1 MAKHFVNLYFKEVII
16 NNAAITGLID
26 TGSECSLIKLSVARK
41 LDLKIIDS
49 HPRFLKCFSGQ
60 IYEGRQITVCEIT
73 IDLVSAVTGV
83 IVVPDGI
90 CPADILIGNNF
101 LSQPHITFHKNGS
114 EIKFNACTD
123 FSLVNSIKA
132 PRLLSKSDLSCNSTH
147 CNAIL
152 DLLNKYRKC
161 VALNFSEMGKTN
173 CVEMN
178 IELTS
183 SNPVCYNPYRLP
195 ENQRSA
201 LKDIILDLLSNNI
214 IRESQSAYA
223 SPVILVPKP
232 NGTLRL
238 CVDYRKLNLISVKQ
252 KFPLPLIDDQ
262 IDKLVNY
269 KYFTLLDLFSG
280 YYQIP
285 MAADSIPKTAFIT
298 PDGHYE
304 YLRMSFGLCNAPF
317 IFQRM
322 MCKIVNELEDGTA
335 FPYLDDILIPSK
347 TYEEGLD
354 KLEKTLDILL
364 KYGLTLQPTKCNF
377 LSTQISYLGREISEQ
392 GVQPNKLKTEAIL
405 KLKPPTNKKELRQ
418 FCGLANYFR
427 KFIINFAFIMQP
439 ITKLLKKHAIWMWS
453 SEQDDAF
460 ELIKSILADKPVLK
474 IFDHKLPIQLHCD
487 ASSIGVGGILMQKHG
502 DKWHPVAYFS
512 KQCTYEQSRYHSY
525 ELETMAIVFSLRH
538 FRTYLLGKQF
548 TIYTDCAAVRATA
561 VKKDLIPRIARWW
574 LEIQDFTFDVEY
586 RAGTSM
592 NHVDYLS
599 RHPIPDEELVSN
611 IINLTESEWIAA
623 VQSQDNEIKNIMEIL
638 QSVKNNSNKNYFEN
652 YVIKN
657 NILYRKI
664 NNSQKW
670 VVPTSCRW
678 LICRLNHDDAGHFGF
693 EKTLQRIRRN
703 YWFKKMANFVKKYVA
718 SCLNCLYMKG
728 TTGRKPGF
736 LHPIPKSTIPFQTIH
751 IDHLGPFIQSKK
763 KNTQI
768 FVIVDAFSK
777 FVFIEPV
784 KSTKVKFVIK
794 ALENLIFLFGPPE
807 RIISDR
813 GSAFT
818 SKKMTDFCQKY
829 NIKHVKNAVATP
841 RANGQCERYNLTI
854 LDSLR
859 CYSVND
865 ENEENWDTHLKL
877 IQFSINSTI
886 NKATTKT
893 AYEILMGINP
903 KPIADAKI
911 LSVIRDNLAQE
922 NLEALR
928 AQVAQ
933 NIYAKQQ
940 TAKINYDLR
949 RKAPYK
955 FKVNDLV
962 MVRKTDLGSGSG
974 PKKLMPKFKG
984 PFRVTKLLDNDRY
997 IVQDFRSPRPSI
1009 SVIAIDSLKPWI
1021 TLNDQE
1027 YQPL

>member
-1 MAKHFVNLYFKEVII
+1 MFL
-16 NNAAITGLID
+16 NNTLITGLID
-26 TGSECSLIKLSVARK
+26 TGSECSLIKISVARK
-41 LDLKIIDS
+41 LDLKIINS
-49 HPRFLKCFSGQ
+49 HPRFLKSFSGQ
-60 IYEGRQITVCEIT
+60 IYEGRQITVTEIT
-73 IDLVSAVTGV
+73 IDTVSAVTGL

-101 LSQPHITFHKNGS
+101 LSQPHVIFLKNGN
-114 EIKFNACTD
+114 EIKFSTCTD
-123 FSLVNSIKA
+123 FSLVNNIKA
-132 PRLLSKSDLSCNSTH
+132 TTPLSISDISCDSVHSEALL
-147 CNAIL
+147 A
-152 DLLNKYRKC
+152 LLNKYRKC
-161 VALNFSEMGKTN
+161 VALNLSEIGKTDS
-173 CVEMN
+173 VEIN
-178 IELTS
+178 IDLTS
-183 SNPVCYNPYRLP
+183 TNPVCYNPYRLP

-201 LKDIILDLLSNNI
+201 LKDIISDLVANNI
-214 IRESQSAYA
+214 IRESTSAYA

-232 NGTLRL
+232 NNSLRL
-238 CVDYRKLNLISVKQ
+238 CVDYRKLNLITVKQ

-262 IDKLVNY
+262 IDKLVNFE
-269 KYFTLLDLFSG
+269 YFTLLDLFSG

-285 MAADSIPKTAFIT
+285 VAADSIHKTAFIT

-304 YLRMSFGLCNAPF
+304 FLRMSFGLCNAPYV
-317 IFQRM
+317 FQRM
-322 MCKIVNELEDGTA
+322 MNKIMNELEDGTA

-347 TYEEGLD
+347 TYEEGLL
-354 KLEKTLDILL
+354 KLENILRILL
-364 KYGLTLQPTKCNF
+364 KYGLTLQPSKCKF
-377 LSTQISYLGREISEQ
+377 LSTQITYLGREISKQ
-392 GVQPNKLKTEAIL
+392 GIQPSKLKTEAIL
-405 KLKPPTNKKELRQ
+405 KLKPPTNRKELRQ

-427 KFIINFAFIMQP
+427 KFIINYAFIIQP
-439 ITKLLKKHAIWMWS
+439 ITKLLKKHAIWTWTA
-453 SEQDDAF
+453 EQDDAF

-474 IFDHKLPIQLHCD
+474 IFDHNLPIQLHCD
-487 ASSIGVGGILMQKHG
+487 ASSIGVAGILMQKHT

-538 FRTYLLGKQF
+538 FRIYLLGKQF
-548 TIYTDCAAVRATA
+548 TVYTDCAAVRATA
-561 VKKDLIPRIARWW
+561 LKKDLIPRIARWW
-574 LEIQDFTFDVEY
+574 LEIQDFSFDIEY
-586 RAGTSM
+586 RPGTSM

-599 RHPIPDEELVSN
+599 RHPVPDQELVSN

-623 VQSQDNEIKNIMEIL
+623 VQSQDPDIKNVIEIL
-638 QSVKNNSNKNYFEN
+638 QSDQNRSNKNYFEN
-652 YVIKN
+652 YSIKN

-664 NNSQKW
+664 NNSSKW

-693 EKTLQRIRRN
+693 EKTLHRIRRN
-703 YWFKKMANFVKKYVA
+703 YWFKKMTNFVKKYVA

-728 TTGRKPGF
+728 ATGRKPGF
-736 LHPIPKSTIPFQTIH
+736 LHPISKSTVPFQTIH
-751 IDHLGPFIQSKK
+751 VDHLGPFVKSKK
-763 KNTQI
+763 KHTHI

-784 KSTKVKFVIK
+784 KSTSVKHVIR

-818 SKKMTDFCQKY
+818 SKKMLDFCQKF
-829 NIKHVKNAVATP
+829 NIKHVMNAVATP

-854 LDSLR
+854 LNSLR
-859 CYSVND
+859 CYSAND

-886 NKATTKT
+886 NKTTAKS
-893 AYEILMGINP
+893 AYEILMGLNP
-903 KPIADAKI
+903 KPIADARI

-922 NLEALR
+922 NLETLR

-940 TAKINYDLR
+940 KAKINYDEK
-949 RKAPYK
+949 RKTPHQ
-955 FKVNDLV
+955 FNVNDLV
-962 MVRKTDLGSGSG
+962 MVRKTDFGSGSG

-984 PFRVTKLLDNDRY
+984 PFKITKVLDNDRY
-997 IVQDFRSPRPSI
+997 IVQDFRSSRPSI
-1009 SVIAIDSLKPWI
+1009 SIVAIDSLKPWI
-1021 TLNDQE
+1021 TLSDQE
-1027 YQPL
+1027 YQPF